1 MGVGGGPMQR
11 SGKCLACGG
20 PIQRGEAAGARR
32 APRQSRKA
40 LHRFKGC
47 RACFV
52 GLILFPVFDYVY
64 SHVLSQNLRNDHAS
78 VGLLAV
84 FQNSRNGSAYR
95 KAGAV

>member
-1 MGVGGGPMQR
+1 MR
-11 SGKCLACGG
+11 RAADRCGG
-20 PIQRGEAAGARR
+20 ATSAWQARPAVAREAADARR
-32 APRQSRKA
+32 VPQQSRKA
-40 LHRFKGC
+40 LHRFKWC

-52 GLILFPVFDYVY
+52 CLILFPVFDYVY
-64 SHVLSQNLRNDHAS
+64 SHVLSQNLRNDYAS